1 MIKLTGNVSRKVPIP
16 SQEFSS
22 QSFSAGME
30 AEVGNEATQEE
41 IRAKI
46 REMYSILEASVK
58 EQISINGVHLPE
70 EKTPEAKQTAVNGKA
85 ANANGAVT
93 PNQKRL
99 LEKLVK
105 EQEIFGKERIALM
118 SIKSKSEAASAI
130 KALIENSRKGGGR
143 NGK

>member
-1 MIKLTGNVSRKVPIP
+1 MIKLNGSVSRKVPIP
-16 SQEFSS
+16 GQEFSS

-30 AEVGNEATQEE
+30 AEVGNDASQDE

-46 REMYSILEASVK
+46 KEMYSILESSVK
-58 EQISINGVHLPE
+58 EQISSNGVHLPE
-70 EKTPEAKQTAVNGKA
+70 EKEPISAHAEQRSNGG
-85 ANANGAVT
+85 NGDIT

-105 EQEIFGKERIALM
+105 EQEIFGKERIALLA
-118 SIKSKSEAASAI
+118 IKSKSEATEVI
-130 KALIENSRKGGGR
+130 KDLIERNKNGGGGK